1 MVHDEFILTPISK
14 VLEDVYNAT
23 DCIEV
28 SIDTYPLCDY
38 IMQSLFLKM
47 TGFQE
52 QKIKCL
58 CWELA
63 SIDFNFRRET
73 FENWPYSTCSEYK
86 HKNQIFGKMCA
97 LLSERI
103 PNYEF
108 TPDQRKGLIQKT
120 KDTIDAFYNESN
132 LKSWLEKSYYEYS
145 ITFGYVVEDCIAHGS
160 KELFSTCDHCTKKG
174 SKNNPR
180 ICLFPEGHNLLN
192 LYREM
197 YDNRN
202 RCAHNVSSYQ
212 QNLPKL
218 ETLASSGYVY
228 RNYLMHFAL
237 LVLID
242 NIFIH
247 MYKQWAEVI

>member
-1 MVHDEFILTPISK
+1 MVHDDFILTPISK

-52 QKIKCL
+52 QKMKCV

-86 HKNQIFGKMCA
+86 HKNQIFGKMYA

-108 TPDQRKGLIQKT
+108 TLDQRKCLIRKT
-120 KDTIDAFYNESN
+120 KDTVDAFYNGSN
-132 LKSWLEKSYYEYS
+132 LKNWLEKSYYEYS
-145 ITFGYVVEDCIAHGS
+145 ITFE
-160 KELFSTCDHCTKKG
+160 
-174 SKNNPR
+174 
-180 ICLFPEGHNLLN
+180 
-192 LYREM
+192 
-197 YDNRN
+197 
-202 RCAHNVSSYQ
+202 
-212 QNLPKL
+212 
-218 ETLASSGYVY
+218 
-228 RNYLMHFAL
+228 
-237 LVLID
+237 
-242 NIFIH
+242 
-247 MYKQWAEVI
+247 